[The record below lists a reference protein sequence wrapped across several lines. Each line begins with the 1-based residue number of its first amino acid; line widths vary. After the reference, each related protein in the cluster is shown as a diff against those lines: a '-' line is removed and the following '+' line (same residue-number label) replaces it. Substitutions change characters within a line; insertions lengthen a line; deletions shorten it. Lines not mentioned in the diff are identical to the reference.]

1 MSSNPP
7 TLRIPDGRQGP
18 GRVPAGAVDAL
29 DVAVA
34 RRAAGL
40 LPGDRRAF
48 GVGLGT
54 ELVQL
59 RPYQPGDD
67 VRQLDAAA
75 SARTG
80 EAHVRLQVPE
90 RSLTT
95 WIVLDLSPSM
105 AFGTAQR
112 LKSDVAEGVVGVL
125 GRLGAR
131 RGGRVAL
138 LTCGVPEPR
147 LLAPRGGRGTTV
159 GLRRVLAEGV
169 AADGYD
175 DPTALAD
182 ALKRIGRLASQ
193 PGLVTVISDFRGDP
207 ETWRRPL
214 GGVRARHSVMAIE
227 VRDPREGAL
236 PAVGHLALV
245 DPETGTR
252 LDVDTSSR
260 SLRDRFA
267 AAEAARRETVARS
280 LRRLR
285 VEHVVLGTD
294 TDWLRDLG
302 RRLR

>member
-1 MSSNPP
+1 MR
-7 TLRIPDGRQGP
+7 TPDGRQGP
-18 GRVPAGAVDAL
+18 GRVPAAAVDAL

-34 RRAAGL
+34 RRASGL

-54 ELVQL
+54 ELAQL

-75 SARTG
+75 TARTG
-80 EAHVRLQVPE
+80 EPHVRLQVPE

-95 WIVLDLSPSM
+95 WVVLDLSPSM

-147 LLAPRGGRGTTV
+147 LLPPRGGRGTTV

-169 AADGYD
+169 AADGFD
-175 DPTALAD
+175 QPNALSD
-182 ALKRIGRLASQ
+182 ALRRVGRLASQ
-193 PGLVTVISDFRGDP
+193 PGLVTVVSDFRSEPDS
-207 ETWRRPL
+207 WRRAMGAL
-214 GGVRARHSVMAIE
+214 RARHSVMAFEI
-227 VRDPREGAL
+227 RDPREGSL
-236 PAVGHLALV
+236 PEVGHLALV
-245 DPETGTR
+245 DPETGAR
-252 LDVDTSSR
+252 VDVDTSSR
-260 SLRDRFA
+260 ALRERFA
-267 AAEAARRETVARS
+267 AAEEARRGAVARD

-285 VEHVVLGTD
+285 VEHVVLRTD
-294 TDWLRDLG
+294 EDWMRDLG

>member
-1 MSSNPP
+1 VS
-7 TLRIPDGRQGP
+7 TGVRTPDGRQGP
-18 GRVPAGAVDAL
+18 GRIPASAVDAL

-54 ELVQL
+54 ELAQL

-75 SARTG
+75 TARTG
-80 EAHVRLQVPE
+80 EPHVRLQVPE

-112 LKSDVAEGVVGVL
+112 LKSDVAEGVVDVL

-169 AADGYD
+169 AADGFD
-175 DPTALAD
+175 DPAALGNAMR
-182 ALKRIGRLASQ
+182 RIGRLASQ
-193 PGLVTVISDFRGDP
+193 PGLVTVISDFRGEP
-207 ETWRRPL
+207 NAWRRPVGAL
-214 GGVRARHSVMAIE
+214 RARHSVVAIE
-227 VRDPREGAL
+227 VRDPREGSL
-236 PAVGHLALV
+236 PAVGQLALV
-245 DPETGTR
+245 DPETGAR
-252 LDVDTSSR
+252 VDVDTSSR

-267 AAEAARRETVARS
+267 AAEGARREAVARD
-280 LRRLR
+280 LRRLQ
-285 VEHVVLGTD
+285 VEHIVLRTD
-294 TDWLRDLG
+294 QDWLRDLG

>member
-1 MSSNPP
+1 VINGMQ
-7 TLRIPDGRQGP
+7 IPAGRQGP
-18 GRVPAGAVDAL
+18 GRVPPAAVDAL

-54 ELVQL
+54 ELAQL

-75 SARTG
+75 TARTG
-80 EAHVRLQVPE
+80 EPHVRLQIPE

-169 AADGYD
+169 AADGFD
-175 DPTALAD
+175 DPAALGNAF
-182 ALKRIGRLASQ
+182 KRIGRLASQ

-207 ETWRRPL
+207 ELWRRPIGAL
-214 GGVRARHSVMAIE
+214 RSRHSVMAFEI
-227 VRDPREGAL
+227 RDPREGSL
-236 PAVGHLALV
+236 PEVGHLALV
-245 DPETGTR
+245 DPETGAR
-252 LDVDTSSR
+252 VDVDTSSR
-260 SLRDRFA
+260 SLRERFA
-267 AAEAARRETVARS
+267 TAEAARRDAVSRD
-280 LRRLR
+280 LRRLSI
-285 VEHVVLGTD
+285 EHVVLNTD
-294 TDWLRDLG
+294 TDWMRDLG